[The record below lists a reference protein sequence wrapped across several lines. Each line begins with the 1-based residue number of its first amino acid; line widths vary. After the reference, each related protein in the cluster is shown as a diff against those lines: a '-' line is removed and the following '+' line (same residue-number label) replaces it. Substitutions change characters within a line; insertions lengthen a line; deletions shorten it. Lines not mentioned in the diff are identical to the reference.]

1 VSIGQR
7 TKQCEDEMKS
17 LKPKIK
23 SSKINIERFSQTA
36 KQLRREQEERDAKG
50 MQDERAEKGC
60 EWCVLPLPVAL

>member
-1 VSIGQR
+1 
-7 TKQCEDEMKS
+7 MKS

-60 EWCVLPLPVAL
+60 EWYVVDLRSCVPTNRSREPLTS